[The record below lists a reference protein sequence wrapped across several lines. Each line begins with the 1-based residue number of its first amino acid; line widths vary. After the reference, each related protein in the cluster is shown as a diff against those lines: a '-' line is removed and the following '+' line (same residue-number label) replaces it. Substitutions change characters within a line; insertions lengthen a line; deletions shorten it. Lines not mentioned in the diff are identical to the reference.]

1 MEERYIVIGT
11 ATLAADIA
19 QFLAGSGLKAD
30 VWEKKYSEHSV
41 LENNCRS
48 RNLSYRLFASD
59 NEMSDELRRILA
71 EGRLKVVSAVN
82 TYIFPKDIVED
93 PGVIGINYHNAL
105 LPRHR
110 GMNAEAWAIYSLDRF
125 TGITWHVIASD
136 VDKGEILCTRRIPI
150 SSTVTSV
157 RLLKQQADAAM
168 EAFREIADDFI
179 NNRLKGY
186 PQPQEKTEFHFIKD
200 VPNGGCLDTDWS
212 EEKISAFLRA
222 MDYGILFTLGKPY
235 LYYQDRK
242 YHFRRYRL
250 IPQPEPFADDVVSF
264 DNNSLTLNKKGGYL
278 SIIIID
284 LKESQ
289 D

>member
-93 PGVIGINYHNAL
+93 PGFIGINYHNAL

-125 TGITWHVIASD
+125 TGITWHLIASD

-235 LYYQDRK
+235 LYYQNRK

-250 IPQPEPFADDVVSF
+250 IPQSEPFADDVVSF